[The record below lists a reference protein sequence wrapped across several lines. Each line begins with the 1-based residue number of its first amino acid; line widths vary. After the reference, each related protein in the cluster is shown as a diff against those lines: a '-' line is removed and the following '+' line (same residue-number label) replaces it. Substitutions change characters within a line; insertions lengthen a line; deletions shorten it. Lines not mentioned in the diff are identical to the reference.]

1 MFHFV
6 LIKTMGGGLFGT
18 PLYLNPKCLVFSAFV
33 LGVYWLPHPV
43 AYSHR
48 VVMAFILATLS
59 YALMAWYDVIY
70 DCNDRL
76 RPTLLGWLSMPF
88 KPDYYKQE
96 YEQLPIK
103 YQKIIRWFDIAV
115 IVVLLG
121 LLAFPF
127 FVKSK

>member
-1 MFHFV
+1 
-6 LIKTMGGGLFGT
+6 MGGGLFGT

-33 LGVYWLPHPV
+33 LAVYWLPHPV
-43 AYSHR
+43 ALAHR
-48 VVMAFILATLS
+48 IVMAFLLATLA
-59 YALMAWYDVIY
+59 YVLLAHYDVIY

-76 RPTLLGWLSMPF
+76 KPTLLGWISGWF
-88 KPDYYKQE
+88 KPQE
-96 YEQLPIK
+96 YNKQYEELPVK

-115 IVVLLG
+115 LVVLLL